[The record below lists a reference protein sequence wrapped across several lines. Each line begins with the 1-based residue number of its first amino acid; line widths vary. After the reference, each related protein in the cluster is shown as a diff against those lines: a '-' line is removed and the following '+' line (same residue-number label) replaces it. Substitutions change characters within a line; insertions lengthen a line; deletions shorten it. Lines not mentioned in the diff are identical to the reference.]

1 MSEAI
6 ATNEARSATGSAAST
21 AGVVRGADTR
31 RAAWPLLLVVAIVGL
46 NLRPFITGV
55 GPLAEGIRDETGL
68 GLQGLSLLTLVP
80 MLLMGL
86 VGFAGP
92 SLQSAVGVR
101 RSIIAALA
109 VLCVG
114 SLLRLFS
121 VTGWELIGTAALIG
135 CGAAIVQAMFPGVV
149 KRVFPGHVAKV
160 MGLYSAMLMSG
171 GALGAK
177 ASPIIAGHAGSW
189 HLGLAWLALP
199 AGLAVLLAAVYLPA
213 NEQSESRRKRDD
225 GAVETAARLAAHAV
239 LRSRQWRL
247 FHRHRLAVAVLSGAR
262 MGRDRER
269 QPAGGHGHL
278 SGNLRSYPAAVHRT
292 DG

>member
-1 MSEAI
+1 MHAEIIAI
-6 ATNEARSATGSAAST
+6 GTELTTGAKLDTNSQWLSLELQAAGIPVHFHVTVADDLDANVNVLRSAVERS
-21 AGVVRGADTR
+21 
-31 RAAWPLLLVVAIVGL
+31 
-46 NLRPFITGV
+46 NLILISG
-55 GPLAEGIRDETGL
+55 GL
-68 GLQGLSLLTLVP
+68 GPTLDDLTRDALARLTGTKLV
-80 MLLMGL
+80 LHE
-86 VGFAGP
+86 P
-92 SLQSAVGVR
+92 SLEVIRGMFAR
-101 RSIIAALA
+101 RGRAMPE
-109 VLCVG
+109 
-114 SLLRLFS
+114 RN
-121 VTGWELIGTAALIG
+121 
-135 CGAAIVQAMFPGVV
+135 IVQAMFPGVV